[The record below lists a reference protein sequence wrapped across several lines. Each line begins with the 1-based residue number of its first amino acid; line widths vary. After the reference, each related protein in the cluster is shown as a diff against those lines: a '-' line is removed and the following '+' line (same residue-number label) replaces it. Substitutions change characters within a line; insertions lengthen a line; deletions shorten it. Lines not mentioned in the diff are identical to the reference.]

1 MSPLCLL
8 QGSGCFGL
16 SSSSLAVVVPFATEE
31 LNSGC
36 NSNSGSVKSTCWL
49 TMGRATGLALF
60 QLVHCLTFVSDL
72 ALGCRTSNPSQ
83 AGTLNRTST
92 GRHFRALSPKRRDG
106 CSSSGPSV
114 IHAVLSPAGL
124 LSAFKPPAYEDVV
137 HHPGTPPPPYTMAP
151 GHPLTTSNECTRCSS
166 ESSCSAH
173 SEGTSVEGVSSNQSA
188 LPPQEGEPR
197 AGVSPVHTPP
207 SCRYRHLTG
216 DSGIEL
222 CPCPNSSE
230 GELVKE
236 LRASA
241 TQPDLED
248 HSPCALP
255 PEPMSQVPPVGLASS
270 YGDIP

>member
-1 MSPLCLL
+1 MQWAGQGPWKWWQRWQEWGSWRWRRLWSSGVCRWRH
-8 QGSGCFGL
+8 GSGQQQEQQRRGL
-16 SSSSLAVVVPFATEE
+16 GGT
-31 LNSGC
+31 
-36 NSNSGSVKSTCWL
+36 SGSATAGFWL
-49 TMGRATGLALF
+49 LWTVLILFSCCCAFRHRRAKLRLQQQQRQREINLLAYHGACHGAGPVPTGSLL
-60 QLVHCLTFVSDL
+60 DL
-72 ALGCRTSNPSQ
+72 R
-83 AGTLNRTST
+83 
-92 GRHFRALSPKRRDG
+92 
-106 CSSSGPSV
+106 
-114 IHAVLSPAGL
+114 L

-255 PEPMSQVPPVGLASS
+255 PEPMSQVPSVGLASS